1 MINIVTSVV
10 GELADRVRA
19 LHADIEMIRTVPS
32 QSFEHAPGVQ
42 ANHDVLLDDLARWRD
57 AADQQIIDLGQAI
70 EVIHQAFTEADQAM
84 AAAWDVNL

>member
-10 GELADRVRA
+10 GELADRVSA
-19 LHADIEMIRTVPS
+19 LHGDVEMIRTVSS

-42 ANHDVLLDDLARWRD
+42 ANHDVLIGDLSRWRD
-57 AADQQIIDLGQAI
+57 TADQQLTDLGRAL